1 MRRMTRVLA
10 AAGVSSVLALITAM
24 PAAAT
29 AVPRGRDEQWWFT
42 TWDIENKVWPIT
54 KGAGVTV
61 AVIDTGVN
69 SQLPDL
75 NGVVIPGADLEN
87 GGGDGRMDTDTKDG
101 GHGTGMAA
109 LIASQGTTTGFVGV
123 APEAKIM
130 PIVATGGD
138 TVKIAK
144 GVRYATD
151 HGAKVVNISQ
161 GSAAPSGQCLPQ
173 IQEAV
178 GYAIQHDVVV
188 VSSAGNEGDT
198 LNSAHAPS
206 VCAGVLSVGAIDY
219 KNRAWVKTQRQPYV
233 TVAAPGVSVGSIGRD
248 GKFIPRL
255 EGTSQASALT
265 SATAALL
272 RSKFPQMSAREV
284 VQRITNTT
292 VDAGPQGKDNMTGY
306 GTVVP
311 IFALTR
317 NVPKSAPN
325 PVFEKFDQWQ
335 ATQPKQAQTPG
346 AQPQGAEQK
355 EDSGPSS
362 TLIVLGFFGGLT
374 VLIVVGAIL
383 MARRSGGRNRGA
395 GPQQFGP
402 GGPQPGTPP
411 SFGAPPAQGAPP
423 EGARPDF
430 RPPAGQVWPGPTDQ
444 GPSNEPRN

>member
-1 MRRMTRVLA
+1 MTRVLA
-10 AAGVSSVLALITAM
+10 AAGVSSVLALITAT

-42 TWDIENKVWPIT
+42 AWDIENRVWPIT

-61 AVIDTGVN
+61 ALIDSGVN
-69 SQLPDL
+69 AQLPDL
-75 NGVVIPGADLEN
+75 KGVVVSGVDLEN
-87 GGGDGRMDTDTKDG
+87 GGGNGWTDTDTEKG

-109 LIASQGTTTGFVGV
+109 LIASQGTASRFVGV

-130 PIVATGGD
+130 PIVTPGGD
-138 TVKIAK
+138 IVNTDKAI
-144 GVRYATD
+144 RYATD
-151 HGAKVVNISQ
+151 HGAKVINISQ
-161 GSAAPSGQCLPQ
+161 SSAAPSGQCLV
-173 IQEAV
+173 QEAV
-178 GYAIQHDVVV
+178 GYAIQHDVVI

-198 LNSAHAPS
+198 LNSANSPS
-206 VCAGVLSVGAIDY
+206 VCAGVLAVGAIDY
-219 KNRAWVKTQRQPYV
+219 QKRAWVKTQRQPYV
-233 TVAAPGVSVGSIGRD
+233 TVAAPGVSVGSLGRD

-265 SATAALL
+265 SAAVALL

-292 VDAGPQGKDNMTGY
+292 VDAGPKGKDNMTGY

-311 IFALTR
+311 IRALTI

-383 MARRSGGRNRGA
+383 VGRRLGSRNRGA

-423 EGARPDF
+423 AGARSDF
-430 RPPAGQVWPGPTDQ
+430 RPPAGQAWPGPPDQ